1 LAPAGQSI
9 ANKTTPGETKA
20 RALALPAARTA
31 DAFNGLRGIRNASPK
46 ATDCSKPLLVAM
58 AKFVALINGYLKAR
72 CFFLG
77 LSPHARELSE
87 LDTRSHHCGQVGRFL

>member
-1 LAPAGQSI
+1 
-9 ANKTTPGETKA
+9 
-20 RALALPAARTA
+20 
-31 DAFNGLRGIRNASPK
+31 
-46 ATDCSKPLLVAM
+46 M